1 MKKYIYSFIL
11 FFSFIL
17 FDLSIGFSAENKKPI
32 TQDSAV
38 SSNAIK
44 TTRTSIV
51 SGLSIRILKRGDGA
65 SAKVG
70 NKVKVHYTGWIYN
83 PDSKS
88 DFHGKKFDSSHDR
101 GIPFE
106 FKLGEGRVIKGW
118 DLGVVGMQIGE
129 IRELL
134 IAPNMGYGNRA
145 VGNLIPPK
153 STLVFEV
160 ELLGF

>member
-1 MKKYIYSFIL
+1 MKKYIYPFIL

-17 FDLSIGFSAENKKPI
+17 IGFSAEIKKPI
-32 TQDSAV
+32 TQDSTV
-38 SSNAIK
+38 PSNTIE

-51 SGLSIRILKRGDGA
+51 PGLSIRILKQGDGV
-65 SAKVG
+65 SAQVG

-83 PDSKS
+83 SDSES
-88 DFHGKKFDSSHDR
+88 GFRGKKFDSSHDR

-106 FKLGEGRVIKGW
+106 FKLGEGRVIRGW

-145 VGNLIPPK
+145 IGNLIPPK

>member
-1 MKKYIYSFIL
+1 MKKYIYPFIL

-17 FDLSIGFSAENKKPI
+17 IGFSAEIKEQI
-32 TQDSAV
+32 TQDSTV
-38 SSNAIK
+38 PSNTIE

-51 SGLSIRILKRGDGA
+51 PGLSIRILKQGDGV
-65 SAKVG
+65 SAQVG

-83 PDSKS
+83 SDSES
-88 DFHGKKFDSSHDR
+88 GFRGKKFDSSHDR

-106 FKLGEGRVIKGW
+106 FKLGEGRVIRGW

-145 VGNLIPPK
+145 IGNLIPPK

>member
-11 FFSFIL
+11 SFSFIL
-17 FDLSIGFSAENKKPI
+17 IGFSAEIKEQI
-32 TQDSAV
+32 TQDSTV
-38 SSNAIK
+38 PSNTIE

-51 SGLSIRILKRGDGA
+51 PGLSIRILKQGDGV

-83 PDSKS
+83 SDSES
-88 DFHGKKFDSSHDR
+88 GFRGKKFDSSHDR

-106 FKLGEGRVIKGW
+106 FKLGEGRVIRGW

-145 VGNLIPPK
+145 IGNLIPPK

>member
-1 MKKYIYSFIL
+1 MKKYIYPFIL

-17 FDLSIGFSAENKKPI
+17 IGFSAENKEQI
-32 TQDSAV
+32 TQDSTV
-38 SSNAIK
+38 PSNTIK

-65 SAKVG
+65 SAQVG

-83 PDSKS
+83 SDSKS

-106 FKLGEGRVIKGW
+106 FKLGEGRVIRGW

-129 IRELL
+129 VRELL

>member
-11 FFSFIL
+11 SFSFIL
-17 FDLSIGFSAENKKPI
+17 IGFSAEIKKPI
-32 TQDSAV
+32 TQDSTV

-44 TTRTSIV
+44 TMRTSIV
-51 SGLSIRILKRGDGA
+51 SGLSMRILKRGDGA

-83 PDSKS
+83 PDSES
-88 DFHGKKFDSSHDR
+88 GFRGKKFDSSHDR

-106 FKLGEGRVIKGW
+106 FKLGEGRVIRGW

-145 VGNLIPPK
+145 IGNLIPPK

>member
-1 MKKYIYSFIL
+1 MKKYIYPFIL
-11 FFSFIL
+11 SFSFIL
-17 FDLSIGFSAENKKPI
+17 IGFSAEIKEQI
-32 TQDSAV
+32 TQDSTV
-38 SSNAIK
+38 PSNIIE

-51 SGLSIRILKRGDGA
+51 PGLSIRILKQGDGV
-65 SAKVG
+65 SAQVG

-83 PDSKS
+83 SDSES
-88 DFHGKKFDSSHDR
+88 GFRGKKFDSSHDR

-106 FKLGEGRVIKGW
+106 FKLGEGRVIRGW

>member
-1 MKKYIYSFIL
+1 M
-11 FFSFIL
+11 
-17 FDLSIGFSAENKKPI
+17 
-32 TQDSAV
+32 
-38 SSNAIK
+38 
-44 TTRTSIV
+44 
-51 SGLSIRILKRGDGA
+51 KRGDGA

-83 PDSKS
+83 SDSES
-88 DFHGKKFDSSHDR
+88 GFRGKKFDSSHDR

-106 FKLGEGRVIKGW
+106 FKLGEGRVIRGW

>member
-1 MKKYIYSFIL
+1 MKKYIYPFIL

-17 FDLSIGFSAENKKPI
+17 IGFSAEIKKPI
-32 TQDSAV
+32 TQDSTV
-38 SSNAIK
+38 PSNTIE

-51 SGLSIRILKRGDGA
+51 PGLSIRILKQGDGV

-83 PDSKS
+83 SDSES
-88 DFHGKKFDSSHDR
+88 GFRGKKFDSSHDR

-106 FKLGEGRVIKGW
+106 FKLGEGRVIRGW

-129 IRELL
+129 VRELL

-145 VGNLIPPK
+145 VGDLIPPK

-160 ELLGF
+160 ELLSF

>member
-1 MKKYIYSFIL
+1 MKKYIYPFIL

-17 FDLSIGFSAENKKPI
+17 IGFSAEIKKPI
-32 TQDSAV
+32 TQDSTV
-38 SSNAIK
+38 PSNTIE

-51 SGLSIRILKRGDGA
+51 PGLSIRILKQGDGV
-65 SAKVG
+65 SAQVG

-83 PDSKS
+83 SDSES
-88 DFHGKKFDSSHDR
+88 GLRGKKFDSSHDR

-106 FKLGEGRVIKGW
+106 FKLGEGRVIRGW

>member
-1 MKKYIYSFIL
+1 MKKYIYPFILFISFIL
-11 FFSFIL
+11 M
-17 FDLSIGFSAENKKPI
+17 GFSAENKKPI

-44 TTRTSIV
+44 TMRTSIV
-51 SGLSIRILKRGDGA
+51 SGLSMRILKRGDGA
-65 SAKVG
+65 SVKVG

-106 FKLGEGRVIKGW
+106 FKLGEGRVIRGW

-129 IRELL
+129 VRELL

-160 ELLGF
+160 ELLSF

>member
-1 MKKYIYSFIL
+1 MKKYIYPFIL

-17 FDLSIGFSAENKKPI
+17 IGFSAEIKEQI
-32 TQDSAV
+32 TQDSTV
-38 SSNAIK
+38 PSNTIE

-51 SGLSIRILKRGDGA
+51 PGLSIRILKQGDGV
-65 SAKVG
+65 SAQVG

-83 PDSKS
+83 SDSES
-88 DFHGKKFDSSHDR
+88 GFRGKKFDSSHDR

-106 FKLGEGRVIKGW
+106 FKLGEGRVIRGW

-129 IRELL
+129 VRELL

-160 ELLGF
+160 ELLSF

>member
-1 MKKYIYSFIL
+1 MKKYIYPFIL

-17 FDLSIGFSAENKKPI
+17 MGFSTENKKPT
-32 TQDSAV
+32 TQDSTV

-44 TTRTSIV
+44 KMRTSIV

-83 PDSKS
+83 PDSES
-88 DFHGKKFDSSHDR
+88 GFRGKKFDSSHDR